1 MSNEQNQQSEK
12 QYGQIH
18 RRVFEGRAAVF
29 AVATTIAIS
38 VGALVELIPMFTTS
52 SASWERGSWVTP
64 YSPLEVAGRDI
75 YIREGCYLCHSQM
88 VRPMRAEILRYGDW
102 TRAAEYQYD
111 RPFLLG
117 SRRLGPDL
125 QRVGGKYPDAWH
137 YEHMRDPRATS
148 PNSVMPPYPWLHTS
162 KIEAA
167 DIAASLRALARAG
180 TPYTATDEA
189 AVAASLQAQGNIIVT
204 SLSTNGITAAW
215 DDEIVALTAYLQ
227 RLGVEGRNYLRS
239 QGESDVGEEQGQGDG
254 Q

>member
-1 MSNEQNQQSEK
+1 M
-12 QYGQIH
+12 
-18 RRVFEGRAAVF
+18 RVTVKDTA
-29 AVATTIAIS
+29 
-38 VGALVELIPMFTTS
+38 S
-52 SASWERGSWVTP
+52 SIT
-64 YSPLEVAGRDI
+64 
-75 YIREGCYLCHSQM
+75 
-88 VRPMRAEILRYGDW
+88 RYGDW